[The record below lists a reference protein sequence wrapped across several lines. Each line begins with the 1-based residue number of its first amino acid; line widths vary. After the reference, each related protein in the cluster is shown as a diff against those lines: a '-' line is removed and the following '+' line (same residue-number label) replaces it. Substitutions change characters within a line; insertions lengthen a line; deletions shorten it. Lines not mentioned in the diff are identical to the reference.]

1 MHMCIILCVFMC
13 TPLCTRSAFL
23 SGISFI
29 TLFLRLRASSA
40 IVRAYTVNSFALVYT
55 HVYRPMHY
63 EEYYSKRTQQ
73 TDHSRA
79 CRTQGAG
86 RYVPAICF
94 THVYAHVYLYYPRIC
109 MAPVF
114 PVRMII
120 PGPAFNRRIHPDL
133 SVLHVGPQAS
143 GPAS

>member
-1 MHMCIILCVFMC
+1 MCMHMCIILCVFMC
-13 TPLCTRSAFL
+13 TGSALL

-29 TLFLRLRASSA
+29 TQFLRPRASSA
-40 IVRAYTVNSFALVYT
+40 IVRAYTFNSFALVYAL
-55 HVYRPMHY
+55 VYRPLHY
-63 EEYYSKRTQQ
+63 EEYYSKRTRQ
-73 TDHSRA
+73 TDHSRP

-120 PGPAFNRRIHPDL
+120 PGPAFNRRIHPYL
-133 SVLHVGPQAS
+133 SVLHVSPQAS